1 MSFQVLDLDGVA
13 EYLHL
18 TRAEIEQ
25 RVKDKVIPFS
35 RRGERIVFDQEEIDG
50 WASHRILGMEEQ
62 TLVTYHKKSTRS
74 TKKILAHEAI
84 LPGLIAAGAIVP
96 AMKSKTRAS
105 ILRDLVAV
113 AETTG
118 KLSDSKELL
127 ACLEAREALCSTAMP
142 GGFAI
147 PHPRSPDPWLL
158 DASFL
163 IVGRPIQEIFFGAQD
178 GSASN
183 LFFLLCCKD
192 DRLHLHTLARLSLI
206 AHKTPILDQLR
217 NAPNADAMREA
228 LLAVEDKVLA
238 DMKSVSKH

>member
-18 TRAEIEQ
+18 TRGEVEQ

-35 RRGERIVFDQEEIDG
+35 RRGDRIVFNREEIDG
-50 WASHRILGMEEQ
+50 WASRRILGMGEQ
-62 TLVTYHKKSTRS
+62 TLDAYHKKSTRC
-74 TKKILAHEAI
+74 TKKILAQQAI
-84 LPGLIAAGAIVP
+84 LPDLIAAGAI
-96 AMKSKTRAS
+96 AADMKSKTRAS

-113 AETTG
+113 AESTG
-118 KLSDSKELL
+118 NVSDPKALL
-127 ACLEAREALCSTAMP
+127 TCLEAREALCSTAMP

-163 IVGRPIQEIFFGAQD
+163 VVGRPVQEIFFGSHD
-178 GSASN
+178 GSAST

-192 DRLHLHTLARLSLI
+192 DRLHLHTLARLSLV
-206 AHKTPILDQLR
+206 AQETTVLEQLR
-217 NAPNADAMREA
+217 SAPDAAAMQEA
-228 LLAVEDKVLA
+228 LLAAESKVLA
-238 DMKSVSKH
+238 EMEPASKR